1 MFLSFSLFG
10 HGSPSSTQVKSQE
23 RSKRFYQKNKK
34 KISERRKK
42 KYQERKALVQLKEK
56 RLVVVQLKKIKIK
69 WSVWSQT
76 IHNQRFM
83 AKERRYFY
91 FLKRLEDEMMK
102 VKGSM
107 LPKYGKEKKPYYRPG
122 FPMEWSALIGNTTHT
137 LNRNGLLFEFLSLFF
152 SSFLLSWVN

>member
-56 RLVVVQLKKIKIK
+56 RLVVVQLKIKIK